1 MRSNQNTWKM
11 YKIIQEVL
19 KRFCG
24 YGIVVVWD
32 DRATGNMDPWSFLIH
47 CTIHQSLMEHANT
60 HGEEDVV
67 IRSSCVA
74 KVQ

>member
-1 MRSNQNTWKM
+1 MVEQNLT
-11 YKIIQEVL
+11 
-19 KRFCG
+19 RPNRP

-32 DRATGNMDPWSFLIH
+32 DRATGNMDPLSFLIH
-47 CTIHQSLMEHANT
+47 CIIHQSLMEHANT
-60 HGEEDVV
+60 RGEEDVV